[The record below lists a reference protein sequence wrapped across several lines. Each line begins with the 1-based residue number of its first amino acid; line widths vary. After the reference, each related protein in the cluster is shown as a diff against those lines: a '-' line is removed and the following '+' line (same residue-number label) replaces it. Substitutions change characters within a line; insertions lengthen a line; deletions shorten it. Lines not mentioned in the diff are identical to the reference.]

1 MPAAQQN
8 TNRRGLKTR
17 VHMEERSAGAV
28 VFREDGSRGRRYLL
42 LFNAGRWDF
51 PKGNREEGETE
62 IQTVLRE
69 VGEETGL
76 THLSVVPGFRRV
88 IEYYYRRDGKNVH
101 KRVVYLLASTKEG
114 EVKISME
121 HQGFGWFPFSEAVR
135 RASYENTKSTLAE
148 AEKFVRKLDD
158 TAL

>member
-1 MPAAQQN
+1 
-8 TNRRGLKTR
+8 
-17 VHMEERSAGAV
+17 MEERSAGAV
-28 VFREDGSRGRRYLL
+28 VFREDGSEGRRYLL

-76 THLSVVPGFRRV
+76 THLSVIPGFRRV

-101 KRVVYLLASTKEG
+101 KRVVYILASTKEG
-114 EVKISME
+114 DVKISTE
-121 HQGFGWFPFSEAVR
+121 HQGFGWFPFAEAVR
-135 RASYENTKSTLAE
+135 RATYENSKNTLAE
-148 AEKFVRKLDD
+148 AERFVRKLGGK
-158 TAL
+158 AP

>member
-1 MPAAQQN
+1 
-8 TNRRGLKTR
+8 
-17 VHMEERSAGAV
+17 MEERSAGAV